1 MKRIGFLVN
10 PVAGMGGAVGLKG
23 TDGREVLK
31 KAISL
36 GAEPVSPL
44 RAESFLLKASQLIS
58 KEEELDFELLSA
70 EGEMGGSSLNKF
82 EIFKKRTKL
91 IYEPKKETTQE
102 DTKHLCKE
110 FLKEKVDLILF
121 CGGDGTARD
130 VSKVIGREI
139 PMLGIPSG
147 VKMHSAL
154 FALNP
159 ATAASLFLLFLKDQC
174 EFKDAEIMDVDE
186 ESFRKGEMK
195 VKLFAYARTP
205 YRKVLLQGRKSV
217 FESVNEELAKDEIA
231 RYLEEIVEEKDTLF
245 ILGPGTTTARVAEH
259 LGIKKTLLGVDLIKN
274 KTLFAKDVN
283 EKEILTYLNKFKK
296 AKIIVSVIGSQ
307 GFVFGRGNQQISAE
321 VIKKVGK
328 NNIFILATPEKLRET
343 EVLRVDTGDENLDK
357 ELAGYVR
364 VISGYHEMV
373 LRKIELPQA

>member
-1 MKRIGFLVN
+1 
-10 PVAGMGGAVGLKG
+10 
-23 TDGREVLK
+23 
-31 KAISL
+31 
-36 GAEPVSPL
+36 
-44 RAESFLLKASQLIS
+44 
-58 KEEELDFELLSA
+58 
-70 EGEMGGSSLNKF
+70 
-82 EIFKKRTKL
+82 
-91 IYEPKKETTQE
+91 
-102 DTKHLCKE
+102 
-110 FLKEKVDLILF
+110 
-121 CGGDGTARD
+121 
-130 VSKVIGREI
+130 
-139 PMLGIPSG
+139 SG